1 MSAIV
6 SNPTNR
12 VTRHCRS
19 RRKGWFTRRPPL
31 GFLRRLPFW
40 FGLLL
45 GWVALVS
52 VHDATLIVANRGVI
66 GQVEENPVGVW
77 LLQSQ
82 KGQVWLFVAV
92 KLLATSVVTTAVV
105 ALFRFRRDLGLA
117 VVTGL
122 AIFQS
127 SLFAYLTLC

>member
-6 SNPTNR
+6 TDRPIR
-12 VTRHCRS
+12 AARDCRP
-19 RRKGWFTRRPPL
+19 RRRGWFVRRASL
-31 GFLRRLPFW
+31 GFLMRIQFW
-40 FGLLL
+40 FCLLL

-92 KLLATSVVTTAVV
+92 KLLATSIVTTAVV

-127 SLFAYLTLC
+127 SLFAYLTLY